1 VADSGIQGIVLLGPM
16 CPVEQ
21 ASSPCPDKPIAAT
34 VRINGPQ
41 GETTVRSG
49 SDGRFQAA
57 LAPGHYTLQ
66 ADRLQPIRTSK
77 PIDVIVFAGRW
88 TFDCAGGLGHPLKQ
102 LPRRP
107 ASRSVSPLRTHTAP
121 SSRRAGM
128 SFSLRAQGLSPAL
141 PPTPHTREGQ
151 QRAPPTPRAPTPGRT
166 REPGAEPRGATPRR
180 TEAPG
185 RTHPVKT
192 RPRRERGGGL
202 FWMRRH
208 RSSGHHPR
216 RPVPV
221 KGQRVRGGSIGV
233 VPDRPG
239 IGRRQGAHS
248 EEVTPRAGI
257 RRGDLGP
264 G

>member
-88 TFDCAGGLGHPLKQ
+88 T
-102 LPRRP
+102 
-107 ASRSVSPLRTHTAP
+107 RST
-121 SSRRAGM
+121 
-128 SFSLRAQGLSPAL
+128 
-141 PPTPHTREGQ
+141 
-151 QRAPPTPRAPTPGRT
+151 
-166 REPGAEPRGATPRR
+166 
-180 TEAPG
+180 
-185 RTHPVKT
+185 
-192 RPRRERGGGL
+192 
-202 FWMRRH
+202 
-208 RSSGHHPR
+208 
-216 RPVPV
+216 VPV
-221 KGQRVRGGSIGV
+221 DS
-233 VPDRPG
+233 
-239 IGRRQGAHS
+239 
-248 EEVTPRAGI
+248 GI
-257 RRGDLGP
+257 R
-264 G
+264 